1 MRVGSKEEAVPGEP
15 LKGVER
21 ILSRGPLQQ
30 VLSHKKPLTENF
42 GIRYMVY
49 RMLSSL
55 LKLKSF
61 AKPILR
67 DEVYLSIKEAILTGE
82 LTPGERLSIGRLLQE
97 IGFSPTPIREA
108 LLKLEQ
114 EGFVSRLQRGG
125 FIVSRFT
132 KKDIEEIFEI
142 RSLLES
148 HAVGLAMNHIQTKDI
163 KWLEKNIAESE
174 QFILKNK
181 LNKVSTLNTEF
192 HDYLN
197 RLSKNDRLLFLINE
211 LRDRIYQ
218 YRSAILR
225 VPEKAEIS
233 IDHHRKMIQA
243 IKKKDVDIL
252 KKLTHEHIHIGK
264 EVIFAEIEKGTMK
277 L

>member
-1 MRVGSKEEAVPGEP
+1 MP
-15 LKGVER
+15 
-21 ILSRGPLQQ
+21 
-30 VLSHKKPLTENF
+30 
-42 GIRYMVY
+42 
-49 RMLSSL
+49 SSL

-67 DEVYLSIKEAILTGE
+67 DEVYLSIKEAILTCE
-82 LTPGERLSIGRLLQE
+82 LAPGERISIGRLLQQ

-142 RSLLES
+142 RCLLES
-148 HAVGLAMNHIQTKDI
+148 YAVGLAMDHIQPKDI
-163 KWLEKNIAESE
+163 RWLEKNVEESK
-174 QFILKNK
+174 QYVLKNK
-181 LNKVSTLNTEF
+181 LAKVSTLNTEF

-197 RLSKNDRLLFLINE
+197 RLSKNDRLLSLINE
-211 LRDRIYQ
+211 MKDRVYQ

-225 VPEKAEIS
+225 VPDKAGIS
-233 IDHHRKMIQA
+233 IDHHGKMIQA
-243 IKKKDVDIL
+243 IKKKDVETL
-252 KKLTHEHIHIGK
+252 KQLAQEHVHIGK
-264 EVIFAEIEKGTMK
+264 EVIFAEIEKGTLK

>member
-1 MRVGSKEEAVPGEP
+1 MLTP
-15 LKGVER
+15 L
-21 ILSRGPLQQ
+21 S
-30 VLSHKKPLTENF
+30 
-42 GIRYMVY
+42 
-49 RMLSSL
+49 
-55 LKLKSF
+55 KLKTF

-82 LTPGERLSIGRLLQE
+82 MAPGERLSIGHLLQE

-114 EGFVSRLQRGG
+114 EGFVSRLPKGG

-132 KKDIEEIFEI
+132 KKDIEEIFDI

-148 HAVGLAMNHIQTKDI
+148 YAISLAIRHIKQEDI
-163 KWLEKNIAESE
+163 LWFEKNIRESE
-174 QFILKNK
+174 QNIMKNK
-181 LNKVSTLNTEF
+181 LDKVSTLNTEF

-197 RLSKNDRLLFLINE
+197 QLSKNDKLLILIKE
-211 LRDRIYQ
+211 LRDQIFR

-225 VPEKAEIS
+225 VPKKAKVS
-233 IDHHRKMIQA
+233 IDHHKKMVEA
-243 IKKKDVDIL
+243 IKKKDVELL
-252 KKLTHEHIHIGK
+252 KKLTQEHIQVGK
-264 EVIFAEIEKGTMK
+264 EVILTEIEKGTIK

>member
-1 MRVGSKEEAVPGEP
+1 
-15 LKGVER
+15 
-21 ILSRGPLQQ
+21 
-30 VLSHKKPLTENF
+30 
-42 GIRYMVY
+42 MVY

-148 HAVGLAMNHIQTKDI
+148 HAVGLAMNHIHTKDI
-163 KWLEKNIAESE
+163 KWLEKNIEESK

-181 LNKVSTLNTEF
+181 LSKVSTLNTEF
-192 HDYLN
+192 HDYIN
-197 RLSKNDRLLFLINE
+197 RLSKNDRLLSLINA

-243 IKKKDVDIL
+243 IKKKNVDDL
-252 KKLTHEHIHIGK
+252 KRLTHEHIHIGK
-264 EVIFAEIEKGTMK
+264 EVIFAEIEKGTIR

>member
-1 MRVGSKEEAVPGEP
+1 M
-15 LKGVER
+15 
-21 ILSRGPLQQ
+21 I
-30 VLSHKKPLTENF
+30 
-42 GIRYMVY
+42 
-49 RMLSSL
+49 SL
-55 LKLKSF
+55 LSKLKSF

-82 LTPGERLSIGRLLQE
+82 LPSGERLSIGRLLKE

-114 EGFVSRLQRGG
+114 EGFVSRLPKGG

-132 KKDIEEIFEI
+132 KKDIDEIFDI

-148 HAVGLAMNHIQTKDI
+148 YAISLAIRHIKQEDI
-163 KWLEKNIAESE
+163 LWFEKNIRESE
-174 QFILKNK
+174 QNILKNK
-181 LNKVSTLNTEF
+181 LDKVSTLNTEF

-197 RLSKNDRLLFLINE
+197 QLSKNDKLLILIKE
-211 LRDRIYQ
+211 LRDQIFR

-225 VPEKAEIS
+225 VPKKAKVS
-233 IDHHRKMIQA
+233 IDHHKKMVEA
-243 IKKKDVDIL
+243 IKKKDVELL
-252 KKLTHEHIHIGK
+252 KKLTQEHIQVGK
-264 EVIFAEIEKGTMK
+264 EVILTEIEKGTIK